1 LALTQTAAPDIV
13 IGGAPRR
20 GEGNDCG
27 AAANGVNLIASANSA
42 RRPCHRSHRGS
53 RPREKSVNAGAWRG
67 NALLA
72 ETFRALGLLG

>member
-13 IGGAPRR
+13 IGGAARR

-53 RPREKSVNAGAWRG
+53 RPREKSVNAGARRG